1 MEKAHWLYKEFRLL
15 DEAFSWARHIAGR
28 GRVALLIEGD
38 DGTRIT
44 KREIAAVL
52 RHPDEEDRNS
62 GALAIG
68 GERGER
74 AV

>member
-1 MEKAHWLYKEFRLL
+1 
-15 DEAFSWARHIAGR
+15 
-28 GRVALLIEGD
+28 VALLIEGD

-52 RHPDEEDRNS
+52 RHPDEDDRNS
-62 GALAIG
+62 GTRML
-68 GERGER
+68 GERSER